1 MAQSRR
7 PDPVAPSESSGAD
20 ATTVPPRPGR
30 GLPVAVLVVAA
41 ALVLEGGAL
50 LWFAVDAVVHAA
62 DGVLPAGA
70 RVMLIV
76 IYALLALWI
85 IATSVALLRGRAWSR
100 GAAVA
105 IQLFSVLLSSW
116 LFSVDAAALGGPLLA
131 VSGVALLT
139 LFTCLLYT
147 SPSPRDG
154 LLSRM
159 PSSA

>member
-85 IATSVALLRGRAWSR
+85 LATAVALLRGRAWSR

-131 VSGVALLT
+131 VSGVAMLT
-139 LFTCLLYT
+139 LFTTPVTRHLAPAPEAST
-147 SPSPRDG
+147 D
-154 LLSRM
+154 
-159 PSSA
+159 A

>member
-41 ALVLEGGAL
+41 ALVVEAGAL
-50 LWFAVDAVVHAA
+50 LWLAVDAVVHAA

-70 RVMLIV
+70 RVMLVV
-76 IYALLALWI
+76 IYALLTLWI
-85 IATSVALLRGRAWSR
+85 LATAVALLRGRAWSR

-105 IQLFSVLLSSW
+105 IQLFGVLLSS
-116 LFSVDAAALGGPLLA
+116 
-131 VSGVALLT
+131 
-139 LFTCLLYT
+139 
-147 SPSPRDG
+147 
-154 LLSRM
+154 
-159 PSSA
+159 